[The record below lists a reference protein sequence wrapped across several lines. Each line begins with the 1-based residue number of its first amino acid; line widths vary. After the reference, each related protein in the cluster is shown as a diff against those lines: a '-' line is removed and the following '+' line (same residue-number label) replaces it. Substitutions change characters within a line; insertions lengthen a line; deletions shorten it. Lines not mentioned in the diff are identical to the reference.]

1 MEILPGAIVAKT
13 IYEQVADL
21 EAELASATRD
31 QKETQRDLDALYEV
45 ARRMGGEM
53 IALSNEK
60 DTEKRAE
67 HFRTMGGRLLS
78 LKKKRG
84 DNNR

>member
-1 MEILPGAIVAKT
+1 MERLPGAIVAKT
-13 IYEQVADL
+13 IYEQVAEL
-21 EAELASATRD
+21 E
-31 QKETQRDLDALYEV
+31 RDLDALYEV

-53 IALSNEK
+53 IALANEK

>member
-45 ARRMGGEM
+45 ARRMGGELNLVTSPQGAAF
-53 IALSNEK
+53 ALSVPALPVIVALP
-60 DTEKRAE
+60 RSVAA
-67 HFRTMGGRLLS
+67 
-78 LKKKRG
+78 
-84 DNNR
+84 

>member
-1 MEILPGAIVAKT
+1 MAKQTGASVAKT
-13 IYEQVADL
+13 IYEQVAEL
-21 EAELASATRD
+21 E
-31 QKETQRDLDALYEV
+31 RDLDALYEV

-60 DTEKRAE
+60 DPEKRAE

-84 DNNR
+84 ITTGE